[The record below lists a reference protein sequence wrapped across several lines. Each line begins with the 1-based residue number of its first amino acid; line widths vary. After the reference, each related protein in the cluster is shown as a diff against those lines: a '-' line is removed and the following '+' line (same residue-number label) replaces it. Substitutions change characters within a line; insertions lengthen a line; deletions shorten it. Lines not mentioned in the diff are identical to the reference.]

1 MMIAV
6 ALLFLNAV
14 AAAEADVRELSRES
28 SNLSMAPVRVR
39 RFVHRHSCVGLD
51 GEGGDRIG
59 CAEADA
65 AMFEHMLTPP
75 QLWCNERDCVS
86 DFNKTF
92 EVHSIACT
100 PQRCTVTL
108 HCGGALEDVKYTV
121 LLSLVA
127 IVVLMCAPLY
137 VSPRDIM
144 AAAHAR
150 WLARLNKQL

>member
-1 MMIAV
+1 MIVA
-6 ALLFLNAV
+6 ALLFLR
-14 AAAEADVRELSRES
+14 AAAATETDVRELSREA
-28 SNLSMAPVRVR
+28 SNLSMVPVRVR

-51 GEGGDRIG
+51 GEGGDKIG

-75 QLWCNERDCVS
+75 QLWCNARDCVS

-92 EVHSIACT
+92 EVHAIACT

-108 HCGGALEDVKYTV
+108 HCSRALEDVKYTV

-127 IVVLMCAPLY
+127 IVMLMCAPLY
-137 VSPRDIM
+137 ISPRDLV
-144 AAAHAR
+144 ASAHAR
-150 WLARLNKQL
+150 WLARQNKQL